1 MNKKDSFESRY
12 QAPVHKRPPQIY
24 STYIQQNA
32 DQTRSNDHKPH
43 NKYASNNDL
52 IKKPK
57 LTQPDVKFSHENNP
71 KTTNNVKKSEPD
83 EEESTC
89 IGLET
94 FNYANV
100 FLIKSNYILVCFN
113 DSSKM
118 NSLSFKGICS
128 LLPLHGNLSINGY
141 NLKKNLSQLQEKWFD
156 LYSPE
161 TNSFVTIL
169 NKAEQE
175 SFKEYATLTNEQLN
189 EVLIKQ
195 ILNYAQIC
203 PNETLI
209 ANLESYLT
217 HFQLK
222 KASVFLLKSLNSPM
236 CNYINYIENFQQVY
250 QLPTANCQATN
261 EIDSEFIRMGIYP
274 VTAQNFNKIH
284 RESIEEKLVCDE
296 ILQTKCESDPNQ
308 DKGI

>member
-12 QAPVHKRPPQIY
+12 QAPVPKRPPQIY

-32 DQTRSNDHKPH
+32 DQIQLNDHKAH
-43 NKYASNNDL
+43 NKYATNNDY

-57 LTQPDVKFSHENNP
+57 LTQPESKFSHENNP
-71 KTTNNVKKSEPD
+71 KISKLEVD

-100 FLIKSNYILVCFN
+100 FLIKSNYMLVCFD

-118 NSLSFKGICS
+118 KSLSFKGKCS
-128 LLPLHGNLSINGY
+128 LLSLYGSLSINGY
-141 NLKKNLSQLQEKWFD
+141 NLKKNLSQPQEKWFD

-161 TNSFVTIL
+161 TNSFVTVL
-169 NKAEQE
+169 NRADQE
-175 SFKEYATLTNEQLN
+175 PFKEYVTLTNEQLK

-195 ILNYAQIC
+195 IFNYAQIC
-203 PNETLI
+203 PNETLT

-222 KASVFLLKSLNSPM
+222 KASLFLLKSLNSPM

-261 EIDSEFIRMGIYP
+261 EIDSELIRMGIYP
-274 VTAQNFNKIH
+274 VMTQNFNKIH

-296 ILQTKCESDPNQ
+296 ILQTQSESDSNQ